1 MRYIKFLI
9 LTLFGVFY
17 VVIFTLCVVS
27 PAAAQT
33 LPERPDF
40 MISEI
45 EDTLESMQGNDN
57 LTEDQKNQIQG
68 FLETAKTAL
77 ANATKNKEAEAL
89 FRAEFENAAQTLESL
104 EQQIAQQQ
112 ALAEPK
118 SAGPDD
124 EPMREEALVKL
135 EQALLTQE
143 SRVSALRSELEGY
156 QTGLQ
161 NLATRQVAAPDELT
175 QTREKLGELTAQIT
189 ELGDAQLG
197 SVGEARRTS
206 LVAQRYSNA
215 TKLGALER
223 EIAGLS
229 ERAEILTARRNLA
242 ELKLDGVDAE
252 VKYLQ
257 DKTGQGRANEAA
269 QVKSD
274 AISTLTLY
282 AESHPLVQEL
292 ARSNVALAD
301 SLVTLA
307 SDANLI
313 SKRGATV
320 RSRLDDVESDL
331 RVARD
336 FIGLGDLD
344 RQAGATLRRLSNQLQ
359 APQAIKN
366 NIDTTQKNLI
376 MLTQRRLIAQ
386 DTLRELPIGQ
396 PDYDRA
402 LERARLEDPSLTAL
416 TAGDETSYETLY
428 TQHRDML
435 LRVSSASTTRINE
448 IVELQNQQKGLL
460 TSTVELKD
468 LLDEKLLWVPSST
481 PVNLS
486 WPKKVVKGGLLLFSP
501 EHINLVIHEFVSQA
515 VLFFPFILLFIIIL
529 CGIIYMRSRLWADVY
544 ERGKMVG
551 DVSQDS
557 FWHTPR
563 VVLECILIALPLPLI
578 FLAIAGLFFFSN
590 SPDPLIDNVQ
600 DTFLF
605 LAVFSLFFLTWQAWD
620 KDKSLFDTHFKLP
633 EIVRTAFSKNFKWFI
648 PFTGATTALVGF
660 SEGSPTNEISEGF
673 SLFFYIISAL
683 ALAILSYRI
692 IYARPKKQVLSTN
705 KDIPFKKY
713 SVILG
718 AIFIVGPLLSIGMAA
733 SGYYD
738 TSTKFLWRLFVSGWL
753 VLLTYVVYG
762 FIHRT
767 VVVAHRRLA
776 LREAVAKR
784 DAAVLARQQ
793 KAEAEERGDIAPTP
807 PPIDTTQIDIKAI
820 SRQSSQLLN
829 TLVVLGFAG
838 LMWLTWSDLLPALS
852 IFNDVVLGSYTGQ
865 VFDEAGAVIDTKIPI
880 TLWNLIQSVV
890 ILALTYISAKNLPGF
905 LEVFVLS
912 RSGLDAGTRYAVRT
926 ILGYII
932 IAVGIVIGFDRLG
945 LQWSQL
951 RWIVT
956 GLSVGIGFGLQKI
969 IANFISGL
977 ILLFERPIRIGDY
990 VTIGEQSGT
999 VSRIKIR
1006 ATTLSDLDNREIL
1019 IPNEALISERVTN
1032 WTLSNSVTRLII
1044 PVGIAYGSDTDI
1056 ARDIMLQV
1064 LKDNSK
1070 VLDNPSPNVLFTGFG
1085 ESSLDFQLR
1094 VFLNNFED
1102 RWPVTHVI
1110 HTEVNKSLE
1119 EAGISIPFPQTDL
1132 HIVSQNGPLEINPK
1146 SPGKSKPKSKPK
1158 PKPIK

>member
-1 MRYIKFLI
+1 MQYIKFI
-9 LTLFGVFY
+9 ITIGFTLF
-17 VVIFTLCVVS
+17 IALS
-27 PAAAQT
+27 AAAQDDI
-33 LPERPDF
+33 ERPNF
-40 MISEI
+40 TISEI
-45 EDTLESMQGNDN
+45 ENTLETIQSDDN
-57 LTEDQKNQIQG
+57 LTEDQKNQIKG
-68 FLETAKTAL
+68 FLETAKVAL

-104 EQQIAQQQ
+104 EQQIAEQQ
-112 ALAEPK
+112 ALVEPK
-118 SAGPDD
+118 SKGSDD

-135 EQALLTQE
+135 EQALLTKE

-156 QTGLQ
+156 ETGLQ

-175 QTREKLGELTAQIT
+175 ETREKLGELTAQIT
-189 ELGDAQLG
+189 ELGDAQLDR
-197 SVGEARRTS
+197 VGEARRTS

-215 TKLGALER
+215 TRLGALER

-242 ELKLDGVDAE
+242 ELKLEGVDTE

-269 QVKSD
+269 QVRDD
-274 AISTLTLY
+274 ALSNLTLY
-282 AESHPLVQEL
+282 AESHPIVQEL

-301 SLVTLA
+301 SLVALA
-307 SDANLI
+307 SDANFI

-366 NIDTTQKNLI
+366 NINTTQKTLI
-376 MLTQRRLIAQ
+376 ALTQRRLIAQ
-386 DTLRELPIGQ
+386 DTLRDLPIGR
-396 PDYDRA
+396 PDFNRA
-402 LERARLEDPSLTAL
+402 LERARLVDPSLTVL

-481 PVNLS
+481 PVNLA
-486 WPKKVVKGGLLLFSP
+486 WPKKVIKGAFLLFST
-501 EHINLVIHEFVSQA
+501 EHINLVVREAISQS
-515 VLFFPFILLFIIIL
+515 ILLFPFMLIFIIVL
-529 CGIIYMRSRLWADVY
+529 SSIIFMRSRLWADIY

-551 DVSQDS
+551 DVSNDS

-563 VVLECILIALPLPLI
+563 VVLACILIALPVPLV
-578 FLAIAGLFFFSN
+578 FLMIAGLFEISS

-600 DTFLF
+600 ETFSY
-605 LAVFSLFFLTWQAWD
+605 LAVFSLFFLTWRAWD
-620 KDKSLFDTHFKLP
+620 KDKSLFDTHFK
-633 EIVRTAFSKNFKWFI
+633 FSDIIRQSLRKNFLWFA
-648 PFTGATTALVGF
+648 PFTGVATALVGF
-660 SEGSPTNEISEGF
+660 SEGSPTREIAEGF
-673 SLFFYIISAL
+673 SLFAFIISAL

-692 IYARPKKQVLSTN
+692 IYDRQEKRNSFADNDT
-705 KDIPFKKY
+705 PFKKY
-713 SVILG
+713 NIVLG
-718 AIFIVGPLLSIGMAA
+718 AVFVAGPLLSIGMAA

-753 VLLTYVVYG
+753 VLLTYVLYG

-767 VVVAHRRLA
+767 VLVAQRRLA
-776 LREAVAKR
+776 LREAVSKR

-793 KAEAEERGDIAPTP
+793 KAEAAERGDIPSAP
-807 PPIDTTQIDIKAI
+807 PPIDTSQIDIKAI

-865 VFDEAGAVIDTKIPI
+865 VFDEAGAIIDTKIPI
-880 TLWNLIQSVV
+880 TLWNLVQSAV
-890 ILALTYISAKNLPGF
+890 ILILTYIAAKNLPGF
-905 LEVFVLS
+905 LEVFVLN
-912 RSGLDAGTRYAVRT
+912 RAGIDAGTRYAVRT
-926 ILGYII
+926 ILGYVI

-977 ILLFERPIRIGDY
+977 IILFERPIRIGDY

-1044 PVGIAYGSDTDI
+1044 PVGIAYGSDTDK
-1056 ARDIMLQV
+1056 ARDIMLDA
-1064 LKDNSK
+1064 LKANPK
-1070 VLDNPSPNVLFTGFG
+1070 VLDTPAPNVLFTGFG
-1085 ESSLDFQLR
+1085 DSSLDFQLR
-1094 VFLNNFED
+1094 VFLSNFED
-1102 RWPVTHVI
+1102 RWPVTHTI
-1110 HTEVNKSLE
+1110 HTEVNKALE
-1119 EAGISIPFPQTDL
+1119 AAGISIPFPQTDL
-1132 HIVSQNGPLEINPK
+1132 HIVSQNGPLEIGPK
-1146 SPGKSKPKSKPK
+1146 PTSKSKPKK
-1158 PKPIK
+1158 

>member
-1 MRYIKFLI
+1 MQYIKFI
-9 LTLFGVFY
+9 IIIGFTLF
-17 VVIFTLCVVS
+17 IALS
-27 PAAAQT
+27 AAAQDDI
-33 LPERPDF
+33 ERPNF
-40 MISEI
+40 TISEI
-45 EDTLESMQGNDN
+45 ENTLETIQSDDN
-57 LTEDQKNQIQG
+57 LTEDQKNQIKG
-68 FLETAKTAL
+68 FLETAKVAL

-104 EQQIAQQQ
+104 EQQIAEQQ
-112 ALAEPK
+112 ALVEPK
-118 SAGPDD
+118 SKGSDD

-135 EQALLTQE
+135 EQALLTKE

-156 QTGLQ
+156 ETGLQ

-175 QTREKLGELTAQIT
+175 ETREKLGELTAQIT
-189 ELGDAQLG
+189 ELGDAQLDR
-197 SVGEARRTS
+197 VGEARRTS

-215 TKLGALER
+215 TRLGALER

-242 ELKLDGVDAE
+242 ELKLEGVDTE

-269 QVKSD
+269 QVRDD
-274 AISTLTLY
+274 ALSTLTLY
-282 AESHPLVQEL
+282 AESHPVVQEL

-301 SLVTLA
+301 SLVALA
-307 SDANLI
+307 SDANFI

-366 NIDTTQKNLI
+366 NINTTQKTLI
-376 MLTQRRLIAQ
+376 ALTQRRLIAQ
-386 DTLRELPIGQ
+386 DTLRDLQIGR
-396 PDYDRA
+396 PDFNRA
-402 LERARLEDPSLTAL
+402 LERARLVDPSLTVL

-481 PVNLS
+481 PVNLA
-486 WPKKVVKGGLLLFSP
+486 WPKKVIKGAFLLFST
-501 EHINLVIHEFVSQA
+501 EHINLVVREAISQS
-515 VLFFPFILLFIIIL
+515 ILLFPFMLIFIIVL
-529 CGIIYMRSRLWADVY
+529 SSIIFMRSRLWADIY

-551 DVSQDS
+551 DVSNDS

-563 VVLECILIALPLPLI
+563 VVLACILIALPVPLV
-578 FLAIAGLFFFSN
+578 FLMIAGLFEISS

-600 DTFLF
+600 ETFSY
-605 LAVFSLFFLTWQAWD
+605 LAVFSLFFLTWRAWD
-620 KDKSLFDTHFKLP
+620 KDKSLFDTHFK
-633 EIVRTAFSKNFKWFI
+633 FSDIIRQSLRKNFLWFA
-648 PFTGATTALVGF
+648 PFTGVATALVGF
-660 SEGSPTNEISEGF
+660 SEGSPTREIAEGF
-673 SLFFYIISAL
+673 SLFAFIISAL

-692 IYARPKKQVLSTN
+692 IYDRQEKRNSFADNDT
-705 KDIPFKKY
+705 PFKKY
-713 SVILG
+713 NIVLG
-718 AIFIVGPLLSIGMAA
+718 AVFVAGPLLSIGMAA

-753 VLLTYVVYG
+753 VLLTYVLYG

-767 VVVAHRRLA
+767 VLVAQRRLA
-776 LREAVAKR
+776 LREAVSKR

-793 KAEAEERGDIAPTP
+793 KAEAAERGDIPSAP
-807 PPIDTTQIDIKAI
+807 PPIDTSQIDIKAI

-865 VFDEAGAVIDTKIPI
+865 VFDEAGAIIDTKIPI
-880 TLWNLIQSVV
+880 TLWNLVQSAV
-890 ILALTYISAKNLPGF
+890 ILILTYIAAKNLPGF
-905 LEVFVLS
+905 LEVFVLN
-912 RSGLDAGTRYAVRT
+912 RAGIDAGTRYAVRT
-926 ILGYII
+926 ILGYVI

-977 ILLFERPIRIGDY
+977 IILFERPIRIGDY

-1044 PVGIAYGSDTDI
+1044 PVGIAYGSDTDK
-1056 ARDIMLQV
+1056 ARDIMLDA
-1064 LKDNSK
+1064 LKANPK
-1070 VLDNPSPNVLFTGFG
+1070 VLDTPAPNVLFTGFG
-1085 ESSLDFQLR
+1085 DSSLDFQLR
-1094 VFLNNFED
+1094 VFLSNFED
-1102 RWPVTHVI
+1102 RWPVTHTI
-1110 HTEVNKSLE
+1110 HTEVNKALE
-1119 EAGISIPFPQTDL
+1119 AAGISIPFPQTDL
-1132 HIVSQNGPLEINPK
+1132 HIVSQNGPLEIGPK
-1146 SPGKSKPKSKPK
+1146 PTSKSKPKK
-1158 PKPIK
+1158 

>member
-1 MRYIKFLI
+1 MQYIKFI
-9 LTLFGVFY
+9 ITIGFTLF
-17 VVIFTLCVVS
+17 IALS
-27 PAAAQT
+27 AAAQDDI
-33 LPERPDF
+33 ERPNF
-40 MISEI
+40 TISEI
-45 EDTLESMQGNDN
+45 ENTLETIQSDDN
-57 LTEDQKNQIQG
+57 LTEDQKNQIKG
-68 FLETAKTAL
+68 FLETAKVAL

-104 EQQIAQQQ
+104 EQQIAEQQ
-112 ALAEPK
+112 ALVEPK
-118 SAGPDD
+118 SKGSDD

-135 EQALLTQE
+135 EQALLTKE

-156 QTGLQ
+156 ETGLQ

-175 QTREKLGELTAQIT
+175 ETREKLGELTAQIT
-189 ELGDAQLG
+189 ELGDAQLDR
-197 SVGEARRTS
+197 VGEARRTS

-215 TKLGALER
+215 TRLGALER

-242 ELKLDGVDAE
+242 ELKLEGVDTE

-269 QVKSD
+269 QVRDD
-274 AISTLTLY
+274 ALSTLTLY
-282 AESHPLVQEL
+282 AESHPVVQEL

-301 SLVTLA
+301 SLVALA
-307 SDANLI
+307 SDANFI

-366 NIDTTQKNLI
+366 NINTTQKTLI
-376 MLTQRRLIAQ
+376 ALTQRRLIAQ
-386 DTLRELPIGQ
+386 DTLRDLQIGR
-396 PDYDRA
+396 PDFNRA
-402 LERARLEDPSLTAL
+402 LERARLVDPSLTVL

-481 PVNLS
+481 PVNLA
-486 WPKKVVKGGLLLFSP
+486 WPKKVIKGAFLLFST
-501 EHINLVIHEFVSQA
+501 EHINLVVREAISQS
-515 VLFFPFILLFIIIL
+515 ILLFPFMLIFIIVL
-529 CGIIYMRSRLWADVY
+529 SSIIFMRSRLWADIY

-551 DVSQDS
+551 DVSNDS
-557 FWHTPR
+557 FWHTPL
-563 VVLECILIALPLPLI
+563 VILACILIALPIPLI
-578 FLAIAGLFFFSN
+578 FLMFAGLFEISS

-600 DTFLF
+600 ETFSY
-605 LAVFSLFFLTWQAWD
+605 LAVFSLFFLTWRAWD
-620 KDKSLFDTHFKLP
+620 KDKSLFDTHFK
-633 EIVRTAFSKNFKWFI
+633 FSDIIRQSLRKNFLWFA
-648 PFTGATTALVGF
+648 PFTGVATALVGF
-660 SEGSPTNEISEGF
+660 SEGSPTREIAEGF
-673 SLFFYIISAL
+673 SLFAFIISAL

-692 IYARPKKQVLSTN
+692 IYDRQEKRNSFADNDT
-705 KDIPFKKY
+705 PFKKY
-713 SVILG
+713 NIVLG
-718 AIFIVGPLLSIGMAA
+718 AVFVAGPLLSIGMAA

-753 VLLTYVVYG
+753 VLLTYVLYG

-767 VVVAHRRLA
+767 VLVAQRRLA
-776 LREAVAKR
+776 LREAVSKR

-793 KAEAEERGDIAPTP
+793 KAEAAERGDIPSAP
-807 PPIDTTQIDIKAI
+807 PPIDTSQIDIKAI

-865 VFDEAGAVIDTKIPI
+865 VFDEAGAIIDTKIPI
-880 TLWNLIQSVV
+880 TLWNLVQSAV
-890 ILALTYISAKNLPGF
+890 ILILTYIAAKNLPGF
-905 LEVFVLS
+905 LEVFVLN
-912 RSGLDAGTRYAVRT
+912 RAGIDAGTRYAVRT
-926 ILGYII
+926 ILGYVI

-977 ILLFERPIRIGDY
+977 IILFERPIRIGDY

-1044 PVGIAYGSDTDI
+1044 PVGIAYGSDTDK
-1056 ARDIMLQV
+1056 ARDIMLDA
-1064 LKDNSK
+1064 LKANPK
-1070 VLDNPSPNVLFTGFG
+1070 VLDTPAPNVLFTGFG
-1085 ESSLDFQLR
+1085 DSSLDFQLR
-1094 VFLNNFED
+1094 VFLSNFED
-1102 RWPVTHVI
+1102 RWPVTHTI
-1110 HTEVNKSLE
+1110 HTEVNKALE
-1119 EAGISIPFPQTDL
+1119 GAGISIPFPQTDL
-1132 HIVSQNGPLEINPK
+1132 HIVSQNGPLEIGPK
-1146 SPGKSKPKSKPK
+1146 PTSKSKPKK
-1158 PKPIK
+1158 

>member
-1 MRYIKFLI
+1 MQYIKFI
-9 LTLFGVFY
+9 IIIGFTLF
-17 VVIFTLCVVS
+17 IALS
-27 PAAAQT
+27 AAAQDDI
-33 LPERPDF
+33 ERPNF
-40 MISEI
+40 TISEI
-45 EDTLESMQGNDN
+45 ENTLETIQSDDN
-57 LTEDQKNQIQG
+57 LTEDQKNQIKG
-68 FLETAKTAL
+68 FLETAKVAL

-104 EQQIAQQQ
+104 EQQIAEQQ
-112 ALAEPK
+112 ALVEPK
-118 SAGPDD
+118 SKGSDD

-135 EQALLTQE
+135 EQALLTKE

-156 QTGLQ
+156 ETGLQ

-175 QTREKLGELTAQIT
+175 ETREKLGELTAQIT
-189 ELGDAQLG
+189 ELGDAQLDR
-197 SVGEARRTS
+197 VGEARRTS

-215 TKLGALER
+215 TRLGALER

-242 ELKLDGVDAE
+242 ELKLEGVDTE

-269 QVKSD
+269 QVRDD
-274 AISTLTLY
+274 ALSTLTLY
-282 AESHPLVQEL
+282 AESHPIVQEL

-301 SLVTLA
+301 SLVALA
-307 SDANLI
+307 SDANFI

-366 NIDTTQKNLI
+366 NINTTQKTLI
-376 MLTQRRLIAQ
+376 ALTQRRLIAQ
-386 DTLRELPIGQ
+386 DTLRDLQIGR
-396 PDYDRA
+396 PDFNRA
-402 LERARLEDPSLTAL
+402 LERARLVDPSLTVL

-481 PVNLS
+481 PVNLA
-486 WPKKVVKGGLLLFSP
+486 WPKKVIKGAFLLFST
-501 EHINLVIHEFVSQA
+501 EHINLVVREAISQS
-515 VLFFPFILLFIIIL
+515 ILLFPFMLIFIIVL
-529 CGIIYMRSRLWADVY
+529 GSIIFMRSRLWADIY

-551 DVSQDS
+551 DVSNDS

-563 VVLECILIALPLPLI
+563 VVLACILIALPVPLV
-578 FLAIAGLFFFSN
+578 FLMIAGLFEISS

-600 DTFLF
+600 ETFSY
-605 LAVFSLFFLTWQAWD
+605 LAVFSLFFLTWRAWD
-620 KDKSLFDTHFKLP
+620 KDKSLFDTHFK
-633 EIVRTAFSKNFKWFI
+633 FSDIIRQSLRKNFLWFA
-648 PFTGATTALVGF
+648 PFTGVATALVGF
-660 SEGSPTNEISEGF
+660 SEGSPTREIAEGF
-673 SLFFYIISAL
+673 SLFAFIISAL

-692 IYARPKKQVLSTN
+692 IYDRQEKRNSFADNDT
-705 KDIPFKKY
+705 PFKKY
-713 SVILG
+713 NIVLG
-718 AIFIVGPLLSIGMAA
+718 AVFVAGPLLSIGMAA

-753 VLLTYVVYG
+753 VLLTYVLYG

-767 VVVAHRRLA
+767 VLVAQRRLA
-776 LREAVAKR
+776 LREAVSKR

-793 KAEAEERGDIAPTP
+793 KAEAAERGDIPSAP
-807 PPIDTTQIDIKAI
+807 PPIDTSQIDIKAI

-865 VFDEAGAVIDTKIPI
+865 VFDEAGAIIDTKIPI
-880 TLWNLIQSVV
+880 TLWNLVQSAV
-890 ILALTYISAKNLPGF
+890 ILILTYIAAKNLPGF
-905 LEVFVLS
+905 LEVFVLN
-912 RSGLDAGTRYAVRT
+912 RAGIDAGTRYAVRT
-926 ILGYII
+926 ILGYVI

-977 ILLFERPIRIGDY
+977 IILFERPIRIGDY

-1044 PVGIAYGSDTDI
+1044 PVGIAYGSDTDK
-1056 ARDIMLQV
+1056 ARDIMLDA
-1064 LKDNSK
+1064 LKANPK
-1070 VLDNPSPNVLFTGFG
+1070 VLDTPAPNVLFTGFG
-1085 ESSLDFQLR
+1085 DSSLDFQLR
-1094 VFLNNFED
+1094 VFLSNFED
-1102 RWPVTHVI
+1102 RWPVTHTI
-1110 HTEVNKSLE
+1110 HTEVNKALE
-1119 EAGISIPFPQTDL
+1119 AAGISIPFPQTDL
-1132 HIVSQNGPLEINPK
+1132 HIVSQNGPLEIGPK
-1146 SPGKSKPKSKPK
+1146 PASKSKPKK
-1158 PKPIK
+1158 

>member
-1 MRYIKFLI
+1 MQYIKFI
-9 LTLFGVFY
+9 ITIGFTLF
-17 VVIFTLCVVS
+17 IALS
-27 PAAAQT
+27 AAAQDDI
-33 LPERPDF
+33 ERPNF
-40 MISEI
+40 TISEI
-45 EDTLESMQGNDN
+45 ENTLETIQSDDN
-57 LTEDQKNQIQG
+57 LTEDQKNQIKG
-68 FLETAKTAL
+68 FLETAKVAL

-104 EQQIAQQQ
+104 EQQIAEQQ
-112 ALAEPK
+112 ALVEPK
-118 SAGPDD
+118 SKGSDD

-135 EQALLTQE
+135 EQALLTKE

-156 QTGLQ
+156 ETGLQ

-175 QTREKLGELTAQIT
+175 ETREKLGELTAQIT
-189 ELGDAQLG
+189 ELGDAQLDR
-197 SVGEARRTS
+197 VGEARRTS

-215 TKLGALER
+215 TRLGALER

-242 ELKLDGVDAE
+242 ELKLEGVDTE

-269 QVKSD
+269 QVRDD
-274 AISTLTLY
+274 ALSTLTLY
-282 AESHPLVQEL
+282 AESHPVVQEL

-301 SLVTLA
+301 SLVALA
-307 SDANLI
+307 SDANFI

-366 NIDTTQKNLI
+366 NINTTQKTLI
-376 MLTQRRLIAQ
+376 ALTQRRLIAQ
-386 DTLRELPIGQ
+386 DTLRDLPIGR
-396 PDYDRA
+396 PDFNRA
-402 LERARLEDPSLTAL
+402 LERARLVDPSLTVL

-481 PVNLS
+481 PVNLA
-486 WPKKVVKGGLLLFSP
+486 WPKKVIKGAFLLFST
-501 EHINLVIHEFVSQA
+501 EHINLVVREAISQS
-515 VLFFPFILLFIIIL
+515 ILLFPFMLIFIIVL
-529 CGIIYMRSRLWADVY
+529 SSIIFMRSRLWADIY

-551 DVSQDS
+551 DVSNDS

-563 VVLECILIALPLPLI
+563 VVLACILIALPVPLV
-578 FLAIAGLFFFSN
+578 FLMIAGLFEISS

-600 DTFLF
+600 ETFSY
-605 LAVFSLFFLTWQAWD
+605 LAVFSLFFLTWRAWD
-620 KDKSLFDTHFKLP
+620 KDKSLFDTHFK
-633 EIVRTAFSKNFKWFI
+633 FSDIIRQSLRKNFLWFA
-648 PFTGATTALVGF
+648 PFTGVATALVGF
-660 SEGSPTNEISEGF
+660 SEGSPTREIAEGF
-673 SLFFYIISAL
+673 SLFAFIISAL

-692 IYARPKKQVLSTN
+692 IYDRQEKRNSFADNDT
-705 KDIPFKKY
+705 PFKKY
-713 SVILG
+713 NIVLG
-718 AIFIVGPLLSIGMAA
+718 AVFVAGPLLSIGMAA

-753 VLLTYVVYG
+753 VLLTYVLYG

-767 VVVAHRRLA
+767 VLVAQRRLA
-776 LREAVAKR
+776 LREAVSKR

-793 KAEAEERGDIAPTP
+793 KAEAAERGDIPSAP
-807 PPIDTTQIDIKAI
+807 PPIDTSQIDIKAI

-865 VFDEAGAVIDTKIPI
+865 VFDEAGAIIDTKIPI
-880 TLWNLIQSVV
+880 TLWNLVQSAV
-890 ILALTYISAKNLPGF
+890 ILILTYIAAKNLPGF
-905 LEVFVLS
+905 LEVFVLN
-912 RSGLDAGTRYAVRT
+912 RAGIDAGTRYAVRT
-926 ILGYII
+926 ILGYVI

-977 ILLFERPIRIGDY
+977 IILFERPIRIGDY

-1044 PVGIAYGSDTDI
+1044 PVGIAYGSDTDK
-1056 ARDIMLQV
+1056 ARDIMLDA
-1064 LKDNSK
+1064 LKANPK
-1070 VLDNPSPNVLFTGFG
+1070 VLDTPAPNVLFTGFG
-1085 ESSLDFQLR
+1085 DSSLDFQLR
-1094 VFLNNFED
+1094 VFLSNFED
-1102 RWPVTHVI
+1102 RWPVTHTI
-1110 HTEVNKSLE
+1110 HTEVNKALE
-1119 EAGISIPFPQTDL
+1119 AAGISIPFPQTDL
-1132 HIVSQNGPLEINPK
+1132 HIVSQNGPLEIGPK
-1146 SPGKSKPKSKPK
+1146 PTSKSKPKK
-1158 PKPIK
+1158 

>member
-1 MRYIKFLI
+1 MQYIKFI
-9 LTLFGVFY
+9 ITIGFTLF
-17 VVIFTLCVVS
+17 IALS
-27 PAAAQT
+27 AAAQDDI
-33 LPERPDF
+33 ERPNF
-40 MISEI
+40 TISEI
-45 EDTLESMQGNDN
+45 ENTLETIQSDDN
-57 LTEDQKNQIQG
+57 LTEDQKNQIKG
-68 FLETAKTAL
+68 FLETAKVAL

-104 EQQIAQQQ
+104 EQQIAEQQ
-112 ALAEPK
+112 ALVEPK
-118 SAGPDD
+118 SKGSDD

-135 EQALLTQE
+135 EQALLTKE

-156 QTGLQ
+156 ETGLQ

-175 QTREKLGELTAQIT
+175 ETREKLGELTAQIT
-189 ELGDAQLG
+189 ELGDAQLDR
-197 SVGEARRTS
+197 VGEARRTS

-215 TKLGALER
+215 TRLGALER

-242 ELKLDGVDAE
+242 ELKLEGVDTE

-269 QVKSD
+269 QVRDD
-274 AISTLTLY
+274 ALSTLTLY
-282 AESHPLVQEL
+282 AESHPVVQEL

-301 SLVTLA
+301 SLVALA
-307 SDANLI
+307 SDANFI

-366 NIDTTQKNLI
+366 NINTTQKTLI
-376 MLTQRRLIAQ
+376 ALTQRRLIAQ
-386 DTLRELPIGQ
+386 DTLRDLQIGR
-396 PDYDRA
+396 PDFNRA
-402 LERARLEDPSLTAL
+402 LERARLVDPSLTVL

-481 PVNLS
+481 PVNLA
-486 WPKKVVKGGLLLFSP
+486 WPKKVIKGAFLLFST
-501 EHINLVIHEFVSQA
+501 EHINLVVREAISQS
-515 VLFFPFILLFIIIL
+515 ILLFPFMLIFIIVL
-529 CGIIYMRSRLWADVY
+529 SSIIFMRSRLWADIY

-551 DVSQDS
+551 DVSNDS

-563 VVLECILIALPLPLI
+563 VVLACILIALPVPLV
-578 FLAIAGLFFFSN
+578 FLMIAGLFEISS

-600 DTFLF
+600 ETFSY
-605 LAVFSLFFLTWQAWD
+605 LAVFSLFFLTWRAWD
-620 KDKSLFDTHFKLP
+620 KDKSLFDTHFK
-633 EIVRTAFSKNFKWFI
+633 FSDIIRQSLRKNFLWFA
-648 PFTGATTALVGF
+648 PFTGVATALVGF
-660 SEGSPTNEISEGF
+660 SEGSPTREIAEGF
-673 SLFFYIISAL
+673 SLFAFIISAL

-692 IYARPKKQVLSTN
+692 IYDRQEKRNSFADNDT
-705 KDIPFKKY
+705 PFKKY
-713 SVILG
+713 NIVLG
-718 AIFIVGPLLSIGMAA
+718 AVFVAGPLLSIGMAA

-753 VLLTYVVYG
+753 VLLTYVLYG

-767 VVVAHRRLA
+767 VLVAQRRLA
-776 LREAVAKR
+776 LREAVSKR

-793 KAEAEERGDIAPTP
+793 KAEAAERGDIPSAP
-807 PPIDTTQIDIKAI
+807 PPIDTSQIDIKAI

-865 VFDEAGAVIDTKIPI
+865 VFDEAGAIIDTKIPI
-880 TLWNLIQSVV
+880 TLWNLVQSAV
-890 ILALTYISAKNLPGF
+890 ILILTYIAAKNLPGF
-905 LEVFVLS
+905 LEVFVLN
-912 RSGLDAGTRYAVRT
+912 RAGIDAGTRYAVRT
-926 ILGYII
+926 ILGYVI

-977 ILLFERPIRIGDY
+977 IILFERPIRIGDY

-1044 PVGIAYGSDTDI
+1044 PVGIAYGSDTDK
-1056 ARDIMLQV
+1056 ARDIMLDA
-1064 LKDNSK
+1064 LKANPK
-1070 VLDNPSPNVLFTGFG
+1070 VLDTPAPNVLFTGFG
-1085 ESSLDFQLR
+1085 DSSLDFQLR
-1094 VFLNNFED
+1094 VFLSNFED
-1102 RWPVTHVI
+1102 RWPVTHTI
-1110 HTEVNKSLE
+1110 HTEVNKALE
-1119 EAGISIPFPQTDL
+1119 AAGISIPFPQTDL
-1132 HIVSQNGPLEINPK
+1132 HIVSQNGPLEIGPK
-1146 SPGKSKPKSKPK
+1146 PTSKSKPKK
-1158 PKPIK
+1158 

>member
-1 MRYIKFLI
+1 MQYIKFI
-9 LTLFGVFY
+9 ITIGFTLF
-17 VVIFTLCVVS
+17 IALS
-27 PAAAQT
+27 AAAQDDI
-33 LPERPDF
+33 ERPNF
-40 MISEI
+40 TISEI
-45 EDTLESMQGNDN
+45 ENTLETIQSDDN
-57 LTEDQKNQIQG
+57 LTEDQKNQIKG
-68 FLETAKTAL
+68 FLETAKVAL

-104 EQQIAQQQ
+104 EQQIAEQQ
-112 ALAEPK
+112 ALVEPK
-118 SAGPDD
+118 SKGSDD

-135 EQALLTQE
+135 EQALLTKE

-156 QTGLQ
+156 ETGLQ

-175 QTREKLGELTAQIT
+175 ETREKLGELTAQIT
-189 ELGDAQLG
+189 ELGDAQLDR
-197 SVGEARRTS
+197 VGEARRTS

-215 TKLGALER
+215 TRLGALER

-242 ELKLDGVDAE
+242 ELKLEGVDTE

-269 QVKSD
+269 QVRDD
-274 AISTLTLY
+274 ALSTLTLY
-282 AESHPLVQEL
+282 AESHPVVQEL

-301 SLVTLA
+301 SLVALA
-307 SDANLI
+307 SDANFI

-366 NIDTTQKNLI
+366 NINTTQKTLI
-376 MLTQRRLIAQ
+376 ALTQRRLIAQ
-386 DTLRELPIGQ
+386 DTLRDLQIGR
-396 PDYDRA
+396 PDFNRA
-402 LERARLEDPSLTAL
+402 LERARLVDPSLTVL

-481 PVNLS
+481 PVNLA
-486 WPKKVVKGGLLLFSP
+486 WPKKVIKGAFLLFST
-501 EHINLVIHEFVSQA
+501 EHINLVVREAISQS
-515 VLFFPFILLFIIIL
+515 ILLFPFMLIFIIVL
-529 CGIIYMRSRLWADVY
+529 SSIIFMRSRLWADIY

-551 DVSQDS
+551 DVSNDS
-557 FWHTPR
+557 FWHTPL
-563 VVLECILIALPLPLI
+563 VILACILIALPIPLI
-578 FLAIAGLFFFSN
+578 FLMFAGLFEISS

-600 DTFLF
+600 ETFSY
-605 LAVFSLFFLTWQAWD
+605 LAVFSLFFLTWRAWD
-620 KDKSLFDTHFKLP
+620 KDKSLFDTHFK
-633 EIVRTAFSKNFKWFI
+633 FSDIIRQSLRKNFLWFA
-648 PFTGATTALVGF
+648 PFTGVATALVGF
-660 SEGSPTNEISEGF
+660 SEGSPTREIAEGF
-673 SLFFYIISAL
+673 SLFAFIISAL

-692 IYARPKKQVLSTN
+692 IYNRQEKRNSFADNDT
-705 KDIPFKKY
+705 PFKKY
-713 SVILG
+713 NIVLG
-718 AIFIVGPLLSIGMAA
+718 AVFVAGPLLSIGMAA

-753 VLLTYVVYG
+753 VLLTYVLYG

-767 VVVAHRRLA
+767 VLVAQRRLA
-776 LREAVAKR
+776 LREAVSKR

-793 KAEAEERGDIAPTP
+793 KAEAAERGDIPSAP
-807 PPIDTTQIDIKAI
+807 PPIDTSQIDIKAI

-865 VFDEAGAVIDTKIPI
+865 VFDEAGAIIDTKIPI
-880 TLWNLIQSVV
+880 TLWNLVQSAV
-890 ILALTYISAKNLPGF
+890 ILILTYIAAKNLPGF
-905 LEVFVLS
+905 LEVFVLN
-912 RSGLDAGTRYAVRT
+912 RAGIDAGTRYAVRT
-926 ILGYII
+926 ILGYVI

-977 ILLFERPIRIGDY
+977 IILFERPIRIGDY

-1044 PVGIAYGSDTDI
+1044 PVGIAYGSDTDK
-1056 ARDIMLQV
+1056 ARDIMLDA
-1064 LKDNSK
+1064 LKANPK
-1070 VLDNPSPNVLFTGFG
+1070 VLDTPAPNVLFTGFG
-1085 ESSLDFQLR
+1085 DSSLDFQLR
-1094 VFLNNFED
+1094 VFLSNFED
-1102 RWPVTHVI
+1102 RWPVTHTI
-1110 HTEVNKSLE
+1110 HTEVNKALEPQVSLFRSRKRICILSRKM
-1119 EAGISIPFPQTDL
+1119 A
-1132 HIVSQNGPLEINPK
+1132 HWK
-1146 SPGKSKPKSKPK
+1146 
-1158 PKPIK
+1158 

>member
-9 LTLFGVFY
+9 STLFT
-17 VVIFTLCVVS
+17 VIFVAMFSLCGAG

-33 LPERPDF
+33 PIERPDF
-40 MISEI
+40 TISEI
-45 EDTLESMQGNDN
+45 ENSLESMVSNDN
-57 LTEDQKNQIQG
+57 LTEDQKSQIQG
-68 FLETAKTAL
+68 FLDTAKTAL
-77 ANATKNKEAEAL
+77 ANATKHKEAEAI
-89 FRAEFENAAQTLESL
+89 FRTEFENAAQTFESL
-104 EQQIAQQQ
+104 EQQIAEKQ

-118 SAGPDD
+118 SEGSDE

-156 QTGLQ
+156 ETGLQ
-161 NLATRQVAAPDELT
+161 NLAIRQVAAPDELT
-175 QTREKLGELTAQIT
+175 ETREKLGELTAQIT
-189 ELGDAQLG
+189 ELGDAKLD

-215 TKLGALER
+215 TKLRALER

-274 AISTLTLY
+274 ALSTLTLY
-282 AESHPLVQEL
+282 AESHPLVQDL

-313 SKRGATV
+313 SKHGAAV

-336 FIGLGDLD
+336 FIALGDLD

-366 NIDTTQKNLI
+366 NIDTTQKTLI
-376 MLTQRRLIAQ
+376 ALTQRRLIAQ
-386 DTLRELPIGQ
+386 DTLRDLPIGR
-396 PDYDRA
+396 PDFDRV
-402 LERARLEDPSLTAL
+402 LERARLEDPSITTL
-416 TAGDETSYETLY
+416 TAGDETSYGTLY

-481 PVNLS
+481 PINFA
-486 WPKKVVKGGLLLFSP
+486 WPRKVIKGAFLLFSP
-501 EHINLVIHEFVSQA
+501 EHINLVVREAISQLIL
-515 VLFFPFILLFIIIL
+515 VLPFMLIFIIIFG
-529 CGIIYMRSRLWADVY
+529 GIIFMRPRLWADIY
-544 ERGKMVG
+544 DRGKMVG
-551 DVSQDS
+551 DVSSDS
-557 FWHTPR
+557 FWHTPI
-563 VVLECILIALPLPLI
+563 VILTCILVALPIPLI
-578 FLAIAGLFFFSN
+578 FLLFAGLFEISN

-600 DTFLF
+600 DTFLY

-620 KDKSLFDTHFKLP
+620 EDKSLFDTHFKLP

-648 PFTGATTALVGF
+648 PFTGVNTALVGF

-692 IYARPKKQVLSTN
+692 IYVRSRKRADITN

-713 SVILG
+713 KIILG
-718 AIFIVGPLLSIGMAA
+718 AIFIAGPLLSIGMAA

-784 DAAVLARQQ
+784 DAAVMARQQ
-793 KAEAEERGDIAPTP
+793 KAEAEERGDIAPSP
-807 PPIDTTQIDIKAI
+807 PPIDTSQIDIKAI

-865 VFDEAGAVIDTKIPI
+865 VFDDAGAIIDTKIPI

-1056 ARDIMLQV
+1056 ARDIMLKV

-1070 VLDNPSPNVLFTGFG
+1070 VLDKPAPNVLFTGFG
-1085 ESSLDFQLR
+1085 DSSLDFQLR

-1102 RWPVTHVI
+1102 RWPVTHLI
-1110 HTEVNKSLE
+1110 HTEVNKALE

-1132 HIVSQNGPLEINPK
+1132 HIVSQNGPLEIGPK
-1146 SPGKSKPKSKPK
+1146 PTSKSKPKK
-1158 PKPIK
+1158 

>member
-1 MRYIKFLI
+1 MHYIKFI
-9 LTLFGVFY
+9 IIIGFTLFIAISSV
-17 VVIFTLCVVS
+17 
-27 PAAAQT
+27 AQDDI
-33 LPERPDF
+33 ERPNF
-40 MISEI
+40 TISEI
-45 EDTLESMQGNDN
+45 ENTLETIQSDDN
-57 LTEDQKNQIQG
+57 LTEDQKNQIKG
-68 FLETAKTAL
+68 FLETAKVAL

-104 EQQIAQQQ
+104 EQQIAEQQ
-112 ALAEPK
+112 ALVEPK
-118 SAGPDD
+118 SKGSDD

-135 EQALLTQE
+135 EQALLTKE

-156 QTGLQ
+156 ETGLQ

-175 QTREKLGELTAQIT
+175 ETREKLGELTAQIT
-189 ELGDAQLG
+189 ELGDAQLDR
-197 SVGEARRTS
+197 VGEARRTS

-215 TKLGALER
+215 TRLGALER

-242 ELKLDGVDAE
+242 ELKLEGVDTE

-269 QVKSD
+269 QVRDD
-274 AISTLTLY
+274 ALSTLTLY
-282 AESHPLVQEL
+282 AESHPIVQEL

-301 SLVTLA
+301 SLVALA
-307 SDANLI
+307 SDANFI

-366 NIDTTQKNLI
+366 NINTTQKTLI
-376 MLTQRRLIAQ
+376 ALTQRRLIAQ
-386 DTLRELPIGQ
+386 DTLRDLPIGR
-396 PDYDRA
+396 PDFNRA
-402 LERARLEDPSLTAL
+402 LERARLVDPSLTVL

-481 PVNLS
+481 PVNLA
-486 WPKKVVKGGLLLFSP
+486 WPKKVIKGAFLLFST
-501 EHINLVIHEFVSQA
+501 EHINLVVREAISQS
-515 VLFFPFILLFIIIL
+515 ILLFPFMLIFIIVL
-529 CGIIYMRSRLWADVY
+529 SSIIFMRSRLWADIY

-551 DVSQDS
+551 DVSNDS

-563 VVLECILIALPLPLI
+563 VVLACILIALPVPLV
-578 FLAIAGLFFFSN
+578 FLMIAGLFEISS

-600 DTFLF
+600 ETFSY
-605 LAVFSLFFLTWQAWD
+605 LAVFSLFFLTWRAWD
-620 KDKSLFDTHFKLP
+620 KDKSLFDTHFK
-633 EIVRTAFSKNFKWFI
+633 FSDIIRQSLRKNFLWFA
-648 PFTGATTALVGF
+648 PFTGVATALVGF
-660 SEGSPTNEISEGF
+660 SEGSPTREIAEGF
-673 SLFFYIISAL
+673 SLFAFIISAL

-692 IYARPKKQVLSTN
+692 IYDRQEKRNSFADNDT
-705 KDIPFKKY
+705 PFKKY
-713 SVILG
+713 NIVLG
-718 AIFIVGPLLSIGMAA
+718 AVFVAGPLLSIGMAA

-753 VLLTYVVYG
+753 VLLTYVLYG

-767 VVVAHRRLA
+767 VLVAQRRLA
-776 LREAVAKR
+776 LREAVSKR

-793 KAEAEERGDIAPTP
+793 KAEAVERGDIPSAP
-807 PPIDTTQIDIKAI
+807 PPIDTSQIDIKAI

-865 VFDEAGAVIDTKIPI
+865 VFDEAGAIIDTKIPI
-880 TLWNLIQSVV
+880 TLWNLVQSAV
-890 ILALTYISAKNLPGF
+890 ILILTYIAAKNLPGF
-905 LEVFVLS
+905 LEVFVLN
-912 RSGLDAGTRYAVRT
+912 RAGIDAGTRYAVRT
-926 ILGYII
+926 ILGYVI

-977 ILLFERPIRIGDY
+977 IILFERPIRIGDY

-1044 PVGIAYGSDTDI
+1044 PVGIAYGSDTDK
-1056 ARDIMLQV
+1056 ARDIMLDA
-1064 LKDNSK
+1064 LKANPK
-1070 VLDNPSPNVLFTGFG
+1070 VLDTPAPNVLFTGFG
-1085 ESSLDFQLR
+1085 DSSLDFQLR
-1094 VFLNNFED
+1094 VFLSNFED
-1102 RWPVTHVI
+1102 RWPVTHTI
-1110 HTEVNKSLE
+1110 HTEVNKALE
-1119 EAGISIPFPQTDL
+1119 AAGISIPFPQTDL
-1132 HIVSQNGPLEINPK
+1132 HIVSQNGPLEIGPK
-1146 SPGKSKPKSKPK
+1146 PTSKSKPKK
-1158 PKPIK
+1158 

>member
-1 MRYIKFLI
+1 MQYIKFI
-9 LTLFGVFY
+9 IIIGFTLF
-17 VVIFTLCVVS
+17 IALS
-27 PAAAQT
+27 AAAQDDI
-33 LPERPDF
+33 ERPNF
-40 MISEI
+40 TISEI
-45 EDTLESMQGNDN
+45 ENTLETIQSDDN
-57 LTEDQKNQIQG
+57 LTEDQKNQIKG
-68 FLETAKTAL
+68 FLETAKVAL

-104 EQQIAQQQ
+104 EQQIAEQQ
-112 ALAEPK
+112 ALVEPK
-118 SAGPDD
+118 SKGSDD

-135 EQALLTQE
+135 EQALLTKE

-156 QTGLQ
+156 ETGLQ

-175 QTREKLGELTAQIT
+175 ETREKLGELTAQIT
-189 ELGDAQLG
+189 ELGDAQLDR
-197 SVGEARRTS
+197 VGEARRTS

-215 TKLGALER
+215 TRLGALER

-242 ELKLDGVDAE
+242 ELKLEGVDTE

-269 QVKSD
+269 QVRDD
-274 AISTLTLY
+274 ALSTLTLY
-282 AESHPLVQEL
+282 AESHPVVQEL

-301 SLVTLA
+301 SLVALA
-307 SDANLI
+307 SDANFI

-366 NIDTTQKNLI
+366 NINTTQKTLI
-376 MLTQRRLIAQ
+376 ALTQRRLIAQ
-386 DTLRELPIGQ
+386 DTLRDLQIGR
-396 PDYDRA
+396 PDFNRA
-402 LERARLEDPSLTAL
+402 LERARLVDPSLTVL

-481 PVNLS
+481 PVNLA
-486 WPKKVVKGGLLLFSP
+486 WPKKVIKGAFLLFST
-501 EHINLVIHEFVSQA
+501 EHINLVVREAISQS
-515 VLFFPFILLFIIIL
+515 ILLFPFMLIFIIVL
-529 CGIIYMRSRLWADVY
+529 SSIIFMRSRLWADIY

-551 DVSQDS
+551 DVSNDS

-563 VVLECILIALPLPLI
+563 VVLACILIALPVPLV
-578 FLAIAGLFFFSN
+578 FLMIAGLFEISS

-600 DTFLF
+600 ETFSY
-605 LAVFSLFFLTWQAWD
+605 LAVFSLFFLTWRAWD
-620 KDKSLFDTHFKLP
+620 KDKSLFDTHFK
-633 EIVRTAFSKNFKWFI
+633 FSDIIRQSLRKNFLWFA
-648 PFTGATTALVGF
+648 PFTGVATALVGF
-660 SEGSPTNEISEGF
+660 SEGSPTREIAEGF
-673 SLFFYIISAL
+673 SLFAFIISAL

-692 IYARPKKQVLSTN
+692 IYDRQEKRNSFADNDT
-705 KDIPFKKY
+705 PFKKY
-713 SVILG
+713 NIVLG
-718 AIFIVGPLLSIGMAA
+718 AVFVAGPLLSIGMAA

-753 VLLTYVVYG
+753 VLLTYVLYG

-767 VVVAHRRLA
+767 VLVAQRRLA
-776 LREAVAKR
+776 LREAVSKR

-793 KAEAEERGDIAPTP
+793 KAEAAERGDIPSAP
-807 PPIDTTQIDIKAI
+807 PPIDTSQIDIKAI

-865 VFDEAGAVIDTKIPI
+865 VFDEAGAIIDTKIPI
-880 TLWNLIQSVV
+880 TLWNLVQSAV
-890 ILALTYISAKNLPGF
+890 ILILTYIAAKNLPGF
-905 LEVFVLS
+905 LEVFVLN
-912 RSGLDAGTRYAVRT
+912 RAGIDAGTRYAVRT
-926 ILGYII
+926 ILGYVI

-977 ILLFERPIRIGDY
+977 IILFERPIRIGDY

-1044 PVGIAYGSDTDI
+1044 PVGIAYGSDTDK
-1056 ARDIMLQV
+1056 ARDIMLDA
-1064 LKDNSK
+1064 LKANPK
-1070 VLDNPSPNVLFTGFG
+1070 VLDTPAPNVLFTGFG
-1085 ESSLDFQLR
+1085 DSSLDFQLR
-1094 VFLNNFED
+1094 VFLSNFED
-1102 RWPVTHVI
+1102 RWPVTHTI
-1110 HTEVNKSLE
+1110 HTEVNKALE
-1119 EAGISIPFPQTDL
+1119 GAGISIPFPQTDL
-1132 HIVSQNGPLEINPK
+1132 HIVSQNGPLEIGPK
-1146 SPGKSKPKSKPK
+1146 QASKSKPKK
-1158 PKPIK
+1158 

>member
-1 MRYIKFLI
+1 MQYIKFI
-9 LTLFGVFY
+9 ITIGFTLF
-17 VVIFTLCVVS
+17 IALS
-27 PAAAQT
+27 AAAQDDI
-33 LPERPDF
+33 ERPNF
-40 MISEI
+40 TTSEI
-45 EDTLESMQGNDN
+45 ENTLETIQSDDN
-57 LTEDQKNQIQG
+57 LTEDQKNQIKG
-68 FLETAKTAL
+68 FLETAKVAL

-104 EQQIAQQQ
+104 EQQIAEQQ
-112 ALAEPK
+112 ALVEPK
-118 SAGPDD
+118 SKGSDD

-135 EQALLTQE
+135 EQALLTKE

-156 QTGLQ
+156 ETGLQ

-175 QTREKLGELTAQIT
+175 ETREKLGELTAQIT
-189 ELGDAQLG
+189 ELGDAQLDR
-197 SVGEARRTS
+197 VGEARRTS

-215 TKLGALER
+215 TRLGALER

-242 ELKLDGVDAE
+242 ELKLEGVDTE

-269 QVKSD
+269 QVRDD
-274 AISTLTLY
+274 ALSTLTLY
-282 AESHPLVQEL
+282 AESHPVVQEL

-301 SLVTLA
+301 SLVALA
-307 SDANLI
+307 SDANFI

-366 NIDTTQKNLI
+366 NINTTQKTLI
-376 MLTQRRLIAQ
+376 ALTQRRLIAQ
-386 DTLRELPIGQ
+386 DTLRDLQIGR
-396 PDYDRA
+396 PDFNRA
-402 LERARLEDPSLTAL
+402 LERARLVDPSLTVL

-481 PVNLS
+481 PVNLA
-486 WPKKVVKGGLLLFSP
+486 WPKKVIKGAFLLFST
-501 EHINLVIHEFVSQA
+501 EHINLVVREAISQS
-515 VLFFPFILLFIIIL
+515 ILLFPFMLIFIIVL
-529 CGIIYMRSRLWADVY
+529 SSIIFMRSRLWADIY

-551 DVSQDS
+551 DVSNDS
-557 FWHTPR
+557 FWHTPL
-563 VVLECILIALPLPLI
+563 VILACILIALPIPLI
-578 FLAIAGLFFFSN
+578 FLMFAGLFEISS

-600 DTFLF
+600 ETFSY
-605 LAVFSLFFLTWQAWD
+605 LAVFSLFFLTWRAWD
-620 KDKSLFDTHFKLP
+620 KDKSLFDTHFK
-633 EIVRTAFSKNFKWFI
+633 FSDIIRQSLRKNFLWFA
-648 PFTGATTALVGF
+648 PFTGVATALVGF
-660 SEGSPTNEISEGF
+660 SEGSPTREIAEGF
-673 SLFFYIISAL
+673 SLFAFIISAL

-692 IYARPKKQVLSTN
+692 IYDRQEKRNSFADNDT
-705 KDIPFKKY
+705 PFKKY
-713 SVILG
+713 NIVLG
-718 AIFIVGPLLSIGMAA
+718 AVFVAGPLLSIGMAA

-753 VLLTYVVYG
+753 VLLTYVLYG

-767 VVVAHRRLA
+767 VLVAQRRLA
-776 LREAVAKR
+776 LREAVSKR

-793 KAEAEERGDIAPTP
+793 KAEAAERGDIPSAP
-807 PPIDTTQIDIKAI
+807 PPIDTSQIDIKAI

-865 VFDEAGAVIDTKIPI
+865 VFDEAGAIIDTKIPI
-880 TLWNLIQSVV
+880 TLWNLVQSAV
-890 ILALTYISAKNLPGF
+890 ILILTYIAAKNLPGF
-905 LEVFVLS
+905 LEVFVLN
-912 RSGLDAGTRYAVRT
+912 RAGIDAGTRYAVRT
-926 ILGYII
+926 ILGYVI

-977 ILLFERPIRIGDY
+977 IILFERPIRIGDY

-1044 PVGIAYGSDTDI
+1044 PVGIAYGSDTDK
-1056 ARDIMLQV
+1056 ARDIMLDA
-1064 LKDNSK
+1064 LKANPK
-1070 VLDNPSPNVLFTGFG
+1070 VLDTPAPNVLFTGFG
-1085 ESSLDFQLR
+1085 DSSLDFQLR
-1094 VFLNNFED
+1094 VFLSNFED
-1102 RWPVTHVI
+1102 RWPVTHTI
-1110 HTEVNKSLE
+1110 HTEVNKALE
-1119 EAGISIPFPQTDL
+1119 AAGISIPFPQTDL
-1132 HIVSQNGPLEINPK
+1132 HIVSQNGPLEIGPK
-1146 SPGKSKPKSKPK
+1146 PTSKSKPKK
-1158 PKPIK
+1158 

>member
-1 MRYIKFLI
+1 MQYIKFI
-9 LTLFGVFY
+9 ITIGFTLF
-17 VVIFTLCVVS
+17 IALS
-27 PAAAQT
+27 AAAQDDI
-33 LPERPDF
+33 ERPNF
-40 MISEI
+40 TISEI
-45 EDTLESMQGNDN
+45 ENTLETIQSDDN
-57 LTEDQKNQIQG
+57 LTEDQKNQIKG
-68 FLETAKTAL
+68 FLETAKVAL

-104 EQQIAQQQ
+104 EQQIAEQQV
-112 ALAEPK
+112 LVEPK
-118 SAGPDD
+118 SKGSDD

-135 EQALLTQE
+135 EQALLTKE

-156 QTGLQ
+156 ETGLQ

-175 QTREKLGELTAQIT
+175 ETREKLGELTAQIT
-189 ELGDAQLG
+189 ELGDAQLDR
-197 SVGEARRTS
+197 VGEARRTS

-215 TKLGALER
+215 TRLGALER

-242 ELKLDGVDAE
+242 ELKLEGVDTE

-269 QVKSD
+269 QVRDD
-274 AISTLTLY
+274 ALSTLTLY
-282 AESHPLVQEL
+282 AESHPVVQEL

-301 SLVTLA
+301 SLVALA
-307 SDANLI
+307 SDANFI

-366 NIDTTQKNLI
+366 NINTTQKTLI
-376 MLTQRRLIAQ
+376 ALTQRRLIAQ
-386 DTLRELPIGQ
+386 DTLRDLQIGR
-396 PDYDRA
+396 PDFNRA
-402 LERARLEDPSLTAL
+402 LERARLVDPSLTVL

-481 PVNLS
+481 PVNLA
-486 WPKKVVKGGLLLFSP
+486 WPKKVIKGAFLLFST
-501 EHINLVIHEFVSQA
+501 EHINLVVREAISQS
-515 VLFFPFILLFIIIL
+515 ILLFPFMLIFIIVL
-529 CGIIYMRSRLWADVY
+529 SSIIFMRSRLWADIY

-551 DVSQDS
+551 DVSNDS
-557 FWHTPR
+557 FWHTPL
-563 VVLECILIALPLPLI
+563 VILACILIALPIPLI
-578 FLAIAGLFFFSN
+578 FLMFAGLFEISS

-600 DTFLF
+600 ETFSY
-605 LAVFSLFFLTWQAWD
+605 LAVFSLFFLTWRAWD
-620 KDKSLFDTHFKLP
+620 KDKSLFDTHFK
-633 EIVRTAFSKNFKWFI
+633 FSDIIRQSLRKNFLWFA
-648 PFTGATTALVGF
+648 PFTGVATALVGF
-660 SEGSPTNEISEGF
+660 SEGSPTREIAEGF
-673 SLFFYIISAL
+673 SLFAFIISAL

-692 IYARPKKQVLSTN
+692 IYDRQEKRNSFADNDT
-705 KDIPFKKY
+705 PFKKY
-713 SVILG
+713 NIVLG
-718 AIFIVGPLLSIGMAA
+718 AVFVAGPLLSIGMAA

-753 VLLTYVVYG
+753 VLLTYVLYG

-767 VVVAHRRLA
+767 VLVAQRRLA
-776 LREAVAKR
+776 LREAVSKR

-793 KAEAEERGDIAPTP
+793 KAEAAERGDIPSAP
-807 PPIDTTQIDIKAI
+807 PPIDTSQIDIKAI

-865 VFDEAGAVIDTKIPI
+865 VFDEAGAIIDTKIPI
-880 TLWNLIQSVV
+880 TLWNLVQSAV
-890 ILALTYISAKNLPGF
+890 ILILTYIAAKNLPGF

-912 RSGLDAGTRYAVRT
+912 RAGIDAGTRYAVRT
-926 ILGYII
+926 ILGYVI

-977 ILLFERPIRIGDY
+977 IILFERPIRIGDY

-1044 PVGIAYGSDTDI
+1044 PVGIAYGSDTDK
-1056 ARDIMLQV
+1056 ARDIMLDA
-1064 LKDNSK
+1064 LKANPK
-1070 VLDNPSPNVLFTGFG
+1070 VLDTPAPNVLFTGFG
-1085 ESSLDFQLR
+1085 DSSLDFQLR
-1094 VFLNNFED
+1094 VFLSNFED
-1102 RWPVTHVI
+1102 RWPVTHTI
-1110 HTEVNKSLE
+1110 HTEVNKALE
-1119 EAGISIPFPQTDL
+1119 AAGISIPFPQTDL
-1132 HIVSQNGPLEINPK
+1132 HIVSQNAPLEIGPK
-1146 SPGKSKPKSKPK
+1146 PASKSKPKK
-1158 PKPIK
+1158 

>member
-1 MRYIKFLI
+1 MQYIKFI
-9 LTLFGVFY
+9 ITIGFTLF
-17 VVIFTLCVVS
+17 IALS
-27 PAAAQT
+27 AAAQDDI
-33 LPERPDF
+33 ERPNF
-40 MISEI
+40 TISEI
-45 EDTLESMQGNDN
+45 ENTLETIQSDDN
-57 LTEDQKNQIQG
+57 LTEDQKNQIKG
-68 FLETAKTAL
+68 FLETAKVAL

-104 EQQIAQQQ
+104 EQQIAEQQ
-112 ALAEPK
+112 ALVEPK
-118 SAGPDD
+118 SKGSDD

-135 EQALLTQE
+135 EQALLTKE

-156 QTGLQ
+156 ETGLQ

-175 QTREKLGELTAQIT
+175 ETREKLGELTAQIT
-189 ELGDAQLG
+189 ELGDAQLDR
-197 SVGEARRTS
+197 VGEARRTS

-215 TKLGALER
+215 TRLGALER

-242 ELKLDGVDAE
+242 ELKLEGVDTE

-269 QVKSD
+269 QVRDD
-274 AISTLTLY
+274 ALSTLTLY
-282 AESHPLVQEL
+282 AESHPVVQEL

-301 SLVTLA
+301 SLVALA
-307 SDANLI
+307 SDANFI

-366 NIDTTQKNLI
+366 NINTTQKTLI
-376 MLTQRRLIAQ
+376 ALTQRRLIAQ
-386 DTLRELPIGQ
+386 DTLRDLQIGR
-396 PDYDRA
+396 PDFNRA
-402 LERARLEDPSLTAL
+402 LERARLVDPSLTVL

-481 PVNLS
+481 PVNLA
-486 WPKKVVKGGLLLFSP
+486 WPKKVIKGAFLLFST
-501 EHINLVIHEFVSQA
+501 EHINLVVREAISQS
-515 VLFFPFILLFIIIL
+515 ILLFPFMLIFIIVL
-529 CGIIYMRSRLWADVY
+529 SSIIFMRSRLWADIY

-551 DVSQDS
+551 DVSNDS
-557 FWHTPR
+557 FWHTPL
-563 VVLECILIALPLPLI
+563 VILACILIALPIPLI
-578 FLAIAGLFFFSN
+578 FLMFAGLFEISS

-600 DTFLF
+600 ETFSY
-605 LAVFSLFFLTWQAWD
+605 LAVFSLFFLTWRAWD
-620 KDKSLFDTHFKLP
+620 KDKSLFDTHFK
-633 EIVRTAFSKNFKWFI
+633 FSDIIRQSLRKNFLWFA
-648 PFTGATTALVGF
+648 PFTGVATALVGF
-660 SEGSPTNEISEGF
+660 SEGSPTREIAEGF
-673 SLFFYIISAL
+673 SLFAFIISAL

-692 IYARPKKQVLSTN
+692 IYDRQEKRNSFADNDT
-705 KDIPFKKY
+705 PFKKY
-713 SVILG
+713 NIVLG
-718 AIFIVGPLLSIGMAA
+718 AVFVAGPLLSIGMAA

-753 VLLTYVVYG
+753 VLLTYVLYG

-767 VVVAHRRLA
+767 VLVAQRRLA
-776 LREAVAKR
+776 LREAVSKR

-793 KAEAEERGDIAPTP
+793 KAEAAERGDIPSAP
-807 PPIDTTQIDIKAI
+807 PPIDTSQIDIKAI

-865 VFDEAGAVIDTKIPI
+865 VFDEAGAIIDTKIPI
-880 TLWNLIQSVV
+880 TLWNLVQSAV
-890 ILALTYISAKNLPGF
+890 ILILTYIAAKNLPGF
-905 LEVFVLS
+905 LEVFVLN
-912 RSGLDAGTRYAVRT
+912 RAGIDAGTRYAVRT
-926 ILGYII
+926 ILGYVI

-977 ILLFERPIRIGDY
+977 IILFERPIRIGDY

-1044 PVGIAYGSDTDI
+1044 PVGIAYGSDTDK
-1056 ARDIMLQV
+1056 ARDIMLDA
-1064 LKDNSK
+1064 LKANPK
-1070 VLDNPSPNVLFTGFG
+1070 VLDTPAPNVLFTGFG
-1085 ESSLDFQLR
+1085 DSSLDFQLR
-1094 VFLNNFED
+1094 VFLSNFED
-1102 RWPVTHVI
+1102 RWPVTHTI
-1110 HTEVNKSLE
+1110 HTEVNKALE
-1119 EAGISIPFPQTDL
+1119 AAGISIPFPQTDL
-1132 HIVSQNGPLEINPK
+1132 HIVSQNGPLEIGPK
-1146 SPGKSKPKSKPK
+1146 QASKSKPKK
-1158 PKPIK
+1158 

>member
-189 ELGDAQLG
+189 ELGDAQLD

-402 LERARLEDPSLTAL
+402 LER
-416 TAGDETSYETLY
+416 G
-428 TQHRDML
+428 
-435 LRVSSASTTRINE
+435 
-448 IVELQNQQKGLL
+448 
-460 TSTVELKD
+460 
-468 LLDEKLLWVPSST
+468 
-481 PVNLS
+481 
-486 WPKKVVKGGLLLFSP
+486 
-501 EHINLVIHEFVSQA
+501 
-515 VLFFPFILLFIIIL
+515 
-529 CGIIYMRSRLWADVY
+529 
-544 ERGKMVG
+544 
-551 DVSQDS
+551 
-557 FWHTPR
+557 
-563 VVLECILIALPLPLI
+563 
-578 FLAIAGLFFFSN
+578 
-590 SPDPLIDNVQ
+590 
-600 DTFLF
+600 
-605 LAVFSLFFLTWQAWD
+605 
-620 KDKSLFDTHFKLP
+620 
-633 EIVRTAFSKNFKWFI
+633 
-648 PFTGATTALVGF
+648 
-660 SEGSPTNEISEGF
+660 
-673 SLFFYIISAL
+673 
-683 ALAILSYRI
+683 
-692 IYARPKKQVLSTN
+692 
-705 KDIPFKKY
+705 
-713 SVILG
+713 SVI
-718 AIFIVGPLLSIGMAA
+718 I
-733 SGYYD
+733 
-738 TSTKFLWRLFVSGWL
+738 RL
-753 VLLTYVVYG
+753 T
-762 FIHRT
+762 
-767 VVVAHRRLA
+767 
-776 LREAVAKR
+776 
-784 DAAVLARQQ
+784 
-793 KAEAEERGDIAPTP
+793 
-807 PPIDTTQIDIKAI
+807 
-820 SRQSSQLLN
+820 
-829 TLVVLGFAG
+829 
-838 LMWLTWSDLLPALS
+838 
-852 IFNDVVLGSYTGQ
+852 
-865 VFDEAGAVIDTKIPI
+865 
-880 TLWNLIQSVV
+880 
-890 ILALTYISAKNLPGF
+890 
-905 LEVFVLS
+905 
-912 RSGLDAGTRYAVRT
+912 
-926 ILGYII
+926 
-932 IAVGIVIGFDRLG
+932 
-945 LQWSQL
+945 
-951 RWIVT
+951 
-956 GLSVGIGFGLQKI
+956 
-969 IANFISGL
+969 
-977 ILLFERPIRIGDY
+977 
-990 VTIGEQSGT
+990 
-999 VSRIKIR
+999 
-1006 ATTLSDLDNREIL
+1006 NR
-1019 IPNEALISERVTN
+1019 
-1032 WTLSNSVTRLII
+1032 
-1044 PVGIAYGSDTDI
+1044 
-1056 ARDIMLQV
+1056 
-1064 LKDNSK
+1064 
-1070 VLDNPSPNVLFTGFG
+1070 
-1085 ESSLDFQLR
+1085 
-1094 VFLNNFED
+1094 
-1102 RWPVTHVI
+1102 
-1110 HTEVNKSLE
+1110 
-1119 EAGISIPFPQTDL
+1119 
-1132 HIVSQNGPLEINPK
+1132 
-1146 SPGKSKPKSKPK
+1146 
-1158 PKPIK
+1158 

>member
-1 MRYIKFLI
+1 MQYIKFI
-9 LTLFGVFY
+9 ITIGFTLF
-17 VVIFTLCVVS
+17 IALS
-27 PAAAQT
+27 AAAQDDI
-33 LPERPDF
+33 ERPNF
-40 MISEI
+40 TISEI
-45 EDTLESMQGNDN
+45 ENTLETIQSDDN
-57 LTEDQKNQIQG
+57 LTEDQKNQIKG
-68 FLETAKTAL
+68 FLETAKVAL

-104 EQQIAQQQ
+104 EQQIAEQQV
-112 ALAEPK
+112 LVEPK
-118 SAGPDD
+118 SKGSDD

-135 EQALLTQE
+135 EQALLTKE

-156 QTGLQ
+156 ETGLQ

-175 QTREKLGELTAQIT
+175 ETREKLGELTAQIT
-189 ELGDAQLG
+189 ELGDAQLDR
-197 SVGEARRTS
+197 VGEARRTS

-215 TKLGALER
+215 TRLGALER

-242 ELKLDGVDAE
+242 ELKLEGVDTE

-269 QVKSD
+269 QVRDD
-274 AISTLTLY
+274 ALSTLTLY
-282 AESHPLVQEL
+282 AESHPVVQEL

-301 SLVTLA
+301 SLVALA
-307 SDANLI
+307 SDANFI

-366 NIDTTQKNLI
+366 NINTTQKTLI
-376 MLTQRRLIAQ
+376 ALTQRRLIAQ
-386 DTLRELPIGQ
+386 DTLRDLQIGR
-396 PDYDRA
+396 PDFNRA
-402 LERARLEDPSLTAL
+402 LERARLVDPSLTVL

-481 PVNLS
+481 PVNLA
-486 WPKKVVKGGLLLFSP
+486 WPKKVIKGAFLLFST
-501 EHINLVIHEFVSQA
+501 EHINLVVREAISQS
-515 VLFFPFILLFIIIL
+515 ILLFPFMLIFIIVL
-529 CGIIYMRSRLWADVY
+529 SSIIFMRSRLWADIY

-551 DVSQDS
+551 DVSNDS
-557 FWHTPR
+557 FWHTPL
-563 VVLECILIALPLPLI
+563 VILACILIALPIPLI
-578 FLAIAGLFFFSN
+578 FLMFAGLFEISS

-600 DTFLF
+600 ETFSY
-605 LAVFSLFFLTWQAWD
+605 LAVFSLFFLTWRAWD
-620 KDKSLFDTHFKLP
+620 KDKSLFDTHFK
-633 EIVRTAFSKNFKWFI
+633 FSDIIRQSLRKNFLWFA
-648 PFTGATTALVGF
+648 PFTGVATALVGF
-660 SEGSPTNEISEGF
+660 SEGSPTREIAEGF
-673 SLFFYIISAL
+673 SLFAFIISAL

-692 IYARPKKQVLSTN
+692 IYDRQEKRNSFADNDT
-705 KDIPFKKY
+705 PFKKY
-713 SVILG
+713 NIVLG
-718 AIFIVGPLLSIGMAA
+718 AVFVAGPLLSIGMAA

-753 VLLTYVVYG
+753 VLLTYVLYG

-767 VVVAHRRLA
+767 VLVAQRRLA
-776 LREAVAKR
+776 LREAVSKR

-793 KAEAEERGDIAPTP
+793 KAEAAERGDIPSAP
-807 PPIDTTQIDIKAI
+807 PPIDTSQIDIKAI

-865 VFDEAGAVIDTKIPI
+865 VFDEAGAIIDTKIPI
-880 TLWNLIQSVV
+880 TLWNLVQSAV
-890 ILALTYISAKNLPGF
+890 ILILTYIAAKNLPGF
-905 LEVFVLS
+905 LEVFVLN
-912 RSGLDAGTRYAVRT
+912 RAGIDAGTRYAVRT
-926 ILGYII
+926 ILGYVI

-956 GLSVGIGFGLQKI
+956 GPSVGIGFGLQKI

-977 ILLFERPIRIGDY
+977 IILFERPIRIGDY

-1044 PVGIAYGSDTDI
+1044 PVGIAYGSDTDK
-1056 ARDIMLQV
+1056 ARDIMLDA
-1064 LKDNSK
+1064 LKANPK
-1070 VLDNPSPNVLFTGFG
+1070 VLDTPAPNVLFTGFG
-1085 ESSLDFQLR
+1085 DSSLDFQLR
-1094 VFLNNFED
+1094 VFLSNFED
-1102 RWPVTHVI
+1102 RWPVTHTI
-1110 HTEVNKSLE
+1110 HTEVNKALE
-1119 EAGISIPFPQTDL
+1119 AAGISIPFPQTDL
-1132 HIVSQNGPLEINPK
+1132 HIVSQNGPLEIGPK
-1146 SPGKSKPKSKPK
+1146 PTSKSKPKK
-1158 PKPIK
+1158 

>member
-1 MRYIKFLI
+1 MQYIKFI
-9 LTLFGVFY
+9 ITIGFTLF
-17 VVIFTLCVVS
+17 IALS
-27 PAAAQT
+27 AAAQDDI
-33 LPERPDF
+33 ERPNF
-40 MISEI
+40 TISEI
-45 EDTLESMQGNDN
+45 ENTLETIQSDDN
-57 LTEDQKNQIQG
+57 LTEDQKNQIKG
-68 FLETAKTAL
+68 FLETAKVAL

-104 EQQIAQQQ
+104 EQQIAEQQ
-112 ALAEPK
+112 ALVEPK
-118 SAGPDD
+118 SKGSDD

-135 EQALLTQE
+135 EQALLTKE

-156 QTGLQ
+156 ETGLQ

-175 QTREKLGELTAQIT
+175 ETREKLGELTAQIT
-189 ELGDAQLG
+189 ELGDAQLDR
-197 SVGEARRTS
+197 VGEARRTS

-215 TKLGALER
+215 TRLGALER

-242 ELKLDGVDAE
+242 ELKLEGVDTE

-269 QVKSD
+269 QVRDD
-274 AISTLTLY
+274 ALSTLTLY
-282 AESHPLVQEL
+282 AESHPVVQEL

-301 SLVTLA
+301 SLVALA
-307 SDANLI
+307 SDANFI

-366 NIDTTQKNLI
+366 NINTTQKTLI
-376 MLTQRRLIAQ
+376 ALTQRRLIAQ
-386 DTLRELPIGQ
+386 DTLRDLQIGR
-396 PDYDRA
+396 PDFNRA
-402 LERARLEDPSLTAL
+402 LERARLVDPSLTVL

-481 PVNLS
+481 PVNLA
-486 WPKKVVKGGLLLFSP
+486 WPKKVIKGAFLLFST
-501 EHINLVIHEFVSQA
+501 EHINLVVREAISQS
-515 VLFFPFILLFIIIL
+515 ILLFPFMLIFIIVL
-529 CGIIYMRSRLWADVY
+529 SSIIFMRSRLWADIY

-551 DVSQDS
+551 DVSNDS
-557 FWHTPR
+557 FWHTPL
-563 VVLECILIALPLPLI
+563 VILACILIALPIPLI
-578 FLAIAGLFFFSN
+578 FLMFAGLFEISS

-600 DTFLF
+600 ETFSY
-605 LAVFSLFFLTWQAWD
+605 LAVFSLFFLTWRAWD
-620 KDKSLFDTHFKLP
+620 KDKSLFDTHFK
-633 EIVRTAFSKNFKWFI
+633 FSDIIRQSLRKNFLWFA
-648 PFTGATTALVGF
+648 PFTGVATALVGF
-660 SEGSPTNEISEGF
+660 SEGSPTREIAEGF
-673 SLFFYIISAL
+673 SLFAFIISAL

-692 IYARPKKQVLSTN
+692 IYDRQEKRNSFADNDT
-705 KDIPFKKY
+705 PFKKY
-713 SVILG
+713 NIVLG
-718 AIFIVGPLLSIGMAA
+718 AVFVAGPLLSIGMAA

-753 VLLTYVVYG
+753 VLLTYVLYG

-767 VVVAHRRLA
+767 VLVAQRRLA
-776 LREAVAKR
+776 LREAVSKR

-793 KAEAEERGDIAPTP
+793 KAEAAERGDIPSAP
-807 PPIDTTQIDIKAI
+807 PPIDTSQIDIKAI

-865 VFDEAGAVIDTKIPI
+865 VFDEAGAIIDTKIPI
-880 TLWNLIQSVV
+880 TLWNLVQSAV
-890 ILALTYISAKNLPGF
+890 ILILTYIAAKNLPGF
-905 LEVFVLS
+905 LEVFVLN
-912 RSGLDAGTRYAVRT
+912 RAGIDAGTRYAVRT
-926 ILGYII
+926 ILGYVI

-977 ILLFERPIRIGDY
+977 IILFERPIRIGDY

-1044 PVGIAYGSDTDI
+1044 PVGIAYGSDTDK
-1056 ARDIMLQV
+1056 ARDIMLDA
-1064 LKDNSK
+1064 LKANPK
-1070 VLDNPSPNVLFTGFG
+1070 VLDTPAPNVLFTGFG
-1085 ESSLDFQLR
+1085 DSSLDFQLR
-1094 VFLNNFED
+1094 VFLSNFED
-1102 RWPVTHVI
+1102 RWPVTHTI
-1110 HTEVNKSLE
+1110 HTEVNKALE
-1119 EAGISIPFPQTDL
+1119 AAGISIPFPQTDL
-1132 HIVSQNGPLEINPK
+1132 HIVSQNGPLEIGPK
-1146 SPGKSKPKSKPK
+1146 PTSKSKPKK
-1158 PKPIK
+1158 

>member
-1 MRYIKFLI
+1 MQYIKFI
-9 LTLFGVFY
+9 ITIGFTLF
-17 VVIFTLCVVS
+17 IALS
-27 PAAAQT
+27 AAAQDDI
-33 LPERPDF
+33 ERPNF
-40 MISEI
+40 TISEI
-45 EDTLESMQGNDN
+45 ENTLETIQSDDN
-57 LTEDQKNQIQG
+57 LTEDQKNQIKG
-68 FLETAKTAL
+68 FLETAKVAL

-104 EQQIAQQQ
+104 EQQIAEQQ
-112 ALAEPK
+112 ALVEPK
-118 SAGPDD
+118 SKGSDD

-135 EQALLTQE
+135 EQALLTKE

-156 QTGLQ
+156 ETGLQ

-175 QTREKLGELTAQIT
+175 ETREKLGELTAQIT
-189 ELGDAQLG
+189 ELGDAQLDR
-197 SVGEARRTS
+197 VGEARRTS

-215 TKLGALER
+215 TRLGALER

-242 ELKLDGVDAE
+242 ELKLEGVDTE

-269 QVKSD
+269 QVRDD
-274 AISTLTLY
+274 ALSTLTLY
-282 AESHPLVQEL
+282 AESHPVVQEL

-301 SLVTLA
+301 SLVALA
-307 SDANLI
+307 SDANFI

-366 NIDTTQKNLI
+366 NINTTQKTLI
-376 MLTQRRLIAQ
+376 ALTQRRLIAQ
-386 DTLRELPIGQ
+386 DTLRDLQIGR
-396 PDYDRA
+396 PDFNRA
-402 LERARLEDPSLTAL
+402 LERARLVDPSLTVL

-481 PVNLS
+481 PVNLA
-486 WPKKVVKGGLLLFSP
+486 WPKKVIKGAFLLFST
-501 EHINLVIHEFVSQA
+501 EHINLVVREAISQS
-515 VLFFPFILLFIIIL
+515 ILLFPFMLIFIIVL
-529 CGIIYMRSRLWADVY
+529 SSIIFMRSRLWADIY

-551 DVSQDS
+551 DVSNDS
-557 FWHTPR
+557 FWHTPL
-563 VVLECILIALPLPLI
+563 VILACILIALPIPLI
-578 FLAIAGLFFFSN
+578 FLMFAGLFEISS

-600 DTFLF
+600 ETFSY
-605 LAVFSLFFLTWQAWD
+605 LAVFSLFFLTWRAWD
-620 KDKSLFDTHFKLP
+620 KDKSLFDTHFK
-633 EIVRTAFSKNFKWFI
+633 FSDIIRQSLRKNFLWFA
-648 PFTGATTALVGF
+648 PFTGVATALVGF
-660 SEGSPTNEISEGF
+660 SEGSPTREIAEGF
-673 SLFFYIISAL
+673 SLFAFIISAL

-692 IYARPKKQVLSTN
+692 IYDRQEKRNSFADNDT
-705 KDIPFKKY
+705 PFKKY
-713 SVILG
+713 NIVLG
-718 AIFIVGPLLSIGMAA
+718 AVFVAGPLLSIGMAA

-753 VLLTYVVYG
+753 VLLTYVLYG

-767 VVVAHRRLA
+767 VLVAQRRLA
-776 LREAVAKR
+776 LREAVSKR

-793 KAEAEERGDIAPTP
+793 KAEAAERGDIPSAP
-807 PPIDTTQIDIKAI
+807 PPIDTSQIDIKAI

-865 VFDEAGAVIDTKIPI
+865 VFDEAGAIIDTKIPI
-880 TLWNLIQSVV
+880 TLWNLVQSAV
-890 ILALTYISAKNLPGF
+890 ILILTYIAAKNLPGF
-905 LEVFVLS
+905 LEVFVLN
-912 RSGLDAGTRYAVRT
+912 RAGIDAGTRYAVRT
-926 ILGYII
+926 ILGYVI

-977 ILLFERPIRIGDY
+977 IILFERPIRIGDY

-1044 PVGIAYGSDTDI
+1044 PVGIAYGSDTDK
-1056 ARDIMLQV
+1056 ARDIMLDA
-1064 LKDNSK
+1064 LKANPK
-1070 VLDNPSPNVLFTGFG
+1070 VLDTPAPNVLFTGFG
-1085 ESSLDFQLR
+1085 DSSLDFQLR
-1094 VFLNNFED
+1094 VFLSNFED
-1102 RWPVTHVI
+1102 RWPVTHTI
-1110 HTEVNKSLE
+1110 HTEVNKALE
-1119 EAGISIPFPQTDL
+1119 GAGISIPFPQTDL
-1132 HIVSQNGPLEINPK
+1132 HIVSQNGPLEIGPK
-1146 SPGKSKPKSKPK
+1146 PASKSKPKK
-1158 PKPIK
+1158 

>member
-1 MRYIKFLI
+1 MQYIKFI
-9 LTLFGVFY
+9 ITIGFTLF
-17 VVIFTLCVVS
+17 IALS
-27 PAAAQT
+27 AAAQDDI
-33 LPERPDF
+33 ERPNF
-40 MISEI
+40 TISEI
-45 EDTLESMQGNDN
+45 ENTLETIQSDDN
-57 LTEDQKNQIQG
+57 LTEDQKNQIKG
-68 FLETAKTAL
+68 FLETAKVAL

-104 EQQIAQQQ
+104 EQQIAEQQ
-112 ALAEPK
+112 ALVEPK
-118 SAGPDD
+118 SKGSDD

-135 EQALLTQE
+135 EQALLTKE

-156 QTGLQ
+156 ETGLQ

-175 QTREKLGELTAQIT
+175 ETREKLGELTAQIT
-189 ELGDAQLG
+189 ELGDAQLDR
-197 SVGEARRTS
+197 VGEARRTS

-215 TKLGALER
+215 TRLGALER

-242 ELKLDGVDAE
+242 ELKLEGVDTE

-269 QVKSD
+269 QVRDD
-274 AISTLTLY
+274 ALSTLTLY
-282 AESHPLVQEL
+282 AESHPVVQEL

-301 SLVTLA
+301 SLVALA
-307 SDANLI
+307 SDANFI

-366 NIDTTQKNLI
+366 NINTTQKTLI
-376 MLTQRRLIAQ
+376 ALTQRRLIAQ
-386 DTLRELPIGQ
+386 DTLRDLQIGR
-396 PDYDRA
+396 PDFNRA
-402 LERARLEDPSLTAL
+402 LERARLVDPSLTVL

-481 PVNLS
+481 PVNLA
-486 WPKKVVKGGLLLFSP
+486 WPKKVIKGAFLLFST
-501 EHINLVIHEFVSQA
+501 EHINLVVREAISQS
-515 VLFFPFILLFIIIL
+515 ILLFPFMLIFIIVL
-529 CGIIYMRSRLWADVY
+529 SSIIFMRSRLWADIY

-551 DVSQDS
+551 DVSNDS

-563 VVLECILIALPLPLI
+563 VVLACILIALPVPLV
-578 FLAIAGLFFFSN
+578 FLMFAGLFEISS

-600 DTFLF
+600 ETFSY
-605 LAVFSLFFLTWQAWD
+605 LAVFSLFFLTWRAWD
-620 KDKSLFDTHFKLP
+620 KDKSLFDTHFK
-633 EIVRTAFSKNFKWFI
+633 FSDIIRQSLRKNFLWFA
-648 PFTGATTALVGF
+648 PFTGVATALVGF
-660 SEGSPTNEISEGF
+660 SEGSPTREIAEGF
-673 SLFFYIISAL
+673 SLFAFIISAL

-692 IYARPKKQVLSTN
+692 IYDRQEKRNSFADNDT
-705 KDIPFKKY
+705 PFKKY
-713 SVILG
+713 NIVLG
-718 AIFIVGPLLSIGMAA
+718 AVFVAGPLLSIGMAA

-753 VLLTYVVYG
+753 VLLTYVLYG

-767 VVVAHRRLA
+767 VLVAQRRLA
-776 LREAVAKR
+776 LREAVSKR

-793 KAEAEERGDIAPTP
+793 KAEAAERGDIPSAP
-807 PPIDTTQIDIKAI
+807 PPIDTSQIDIKAI

-865 VFDEAGAVIDTKIPI
+865 VFDEAGAIIDTKIPI
-880 TLWNLIQSVV
+880 TLWNLVQSAV
-890 ILALTYISAKNLPGF
+890 ILILTYIAAKNLPGF
-905 LEVFVLS
+905 LEVFVLN
-912 RSGLDAGTRYAVRT
+912 RAGIDAGTRYAVRT
-926 ILGYII
+926 ILGYVI

-977 ILLFERPIRIGDY
+977 IILFERPIRIGDY

-1044 PVGIAYGSDTDI
+1044 PVGIAYGSDTDK
-1056 ARDIMLQV
+1056 ARDIMLDA
-1064 LKDNSK
+1064 LKANPK
-1070 VLDNPSPNVLFTGFG
+1070 VLDTPAPNVLFTGFG
-1085 ESSLDFQLR
+1085 DSSLDFQLR
-1094 VFLNNFED
+1094 VFLSNFED
-1102 RWPVTHVI
+1102 RWPVTHTI
-1110 HTEVNKSLE
+1110 HTEVNKALE
-1119 EAGISIPFPQTDL
+1119 AAGISIPFPQTDL
-1132 HIVSQNGPLEINPK
+1132 HIVSQNGPLEIGPK
-1146 SPGKSKPKSKPK
+1146 PTSKSKPKK
-1158 PKPIK
+1158 

>member
-1 MRYIKFLI
+1 MQYIKFI
-9 LTLFGVFY
+9 ITIGFTLF
-17 VVIFTLCVVS
+17 IALS
-27 PAAAQT
+27 AAAQDDI
-33 LPERPDF
+33 ERPNF
-40 MISEI
+40 TISEI
-45 EDTLESMQGNDN
+45 ENTLETIQSDDN
-57 LTEDQKNQIQG
+57 LTEDQKNQIKG
-68 FLETAKTAL
+68 FLETAKVAL

-104 EQQIAQQQ
+104 EQQIAEQQV
-112 ALAEPK
+112 LVEPK
-118 SAGPDD
+118 SKGSDD

-135 EQALLTQE
+135 EQALLTKE

-156 QTGLQ
+156 ETGLQ

-175 QTREKLGELTAQIT
+175 ETREKLGELTAQIT
-189 ELGDAQLG
+189 ELGDAQLDR
-197 SVGEARRTS
+197 VGEARRTS

-215 TKLGALER
+215 TRLGALER

-242 ELKLDGVDAE
+242 ELKLEGVDTE

-269 QVKSD
+269 QVRDD
-274 AISTLTLY
+274 ALSTLTLY
-282 AESHPLVQEL
+282 AESHPVVQEL

-301 SLVTLA
+301 SLVALA
-307 SDANLI
+307 SDANFI

-366 NIDTTQKNLI
+366 NINTTQKTLI
-376 MLTQRRLIAQ
+376 ALTQRRLIAQ
-386 DTLRELPIGQ
+386 DTLRDLQIGR
-396 PDYDRA
+396 PDFNRA
-402 LERARLEDPSLTAL
+402 LERARLVDPSLTVL

-481 PVNLS
+481 PVNLA
-486 WPKKVVKGGLLLFSP
+486 WPKKVIKGAFLLFST
-501 EHINLVIHEFVSQA
+501 EHINLVVREAISQS
-515 VLFFPFILLFIIIL
+515 ILLFPFMLIFIIVL
-529 CGIIYMRSRLWADVY
+529 SSIIFMRSRLWADIY

-551 DVSQDS
+551 DVSNDS
-557 FWHTPR
+557 FWHTPL
-563 VVLECILIALPLPLI
+563 VILACILIALPIPLI
-578 FLAIAGLFFFSN
+578 FLMFAGLFEISS

-600 DTFLF
+600 ETFSY
-605 LAVFSLFFLTWQAWD
+605 LAVFSLFFLTWRAWD
-620 KDKSLFDTHFKLP
+620 KDKSLFDTHFK
-633 EIVRTAFSKNFKWFI
+633 FSDIIRQSLRKNFLWFA
-648 PFTGATTALVGF
+648 PFTGVATALVGF
-660 SEGSPTNEISEGF
+660 SEGSPTREIAEGF
-673 SLFFYIISAL
+673 SLFAFIISAL

-692 IYARPKKQVLSTN
+692 IYDRQEKRNSFADNDT
-705 KDIPFKKY
+705 PFKKY
-713 SVILG
+713 NIVLG
-718 AIFIVGPLLSIGMAA
+718 AVFVAGPLLSIGMAA

-753 VLLTYVVYG
+753 VLLTYVLYG

-767 VVVAHRRLA
+767 VLVAQRRLA
-776 LREAVAKR
+776 LREAVSKR

-793 KAEAEERGDIAPTP
+793 KAEAAERGDIPSAP
-807 PPIDTTQIDIKAI
+807 PPIDTSQIDIKAI

-865 VFDEAGAVIDTKIPI
+865 VFDEAGAIIDTKIPI
-880 TLWNLIQSVV
+880 TLWNLVQSAV
-890 ILALTYISAKNLPGF
+890 ILILTYIAAKNLPGF
-905 LEVFVLS
+905 LEVFVLN
-912 RSGLDAGTRYAVRT
+912 RAGIDAGTRYAVRT
-926 ILGYII
+926 ILGYVI

-977 ILLFERPIRIGDY
+977 IILFERPIRIGDY

-1044 PVGIAYGSDTDI
+1044 PVGIAYGSDTDK
-1056 ARDIMLQV
+1056 ARDIMLDA
-1064 LKDNSK
+1064 LKANPK
-1070 VLDNPSPNVLFTGFG
+1070 VLDTPAPNVLFTGFG
-1085 ESSLDFQLR
+1085 DSSLDFQLR
-1094 VFLNNFED
+1094 VFLSNFED
-1102 RWPVTHVI
+1102 RWPVTHTI
-1110 HTEVNKSLE
+1110 HTEVNKALE
-1119 EAGISIPFPQTDL
+1119 AAGISIPFPQTDL
-1132 HIVSQNGPLEINPK
+1132 HIVSQNGPLEIGPK
-1146 SPGKSKPKSKPK
+1146 PTSKSKPKK
-1158 PKPIK
+1158 